1 MREAYHEQIDQVTGR
16 LVAMTRQVAGM
27 IRDATQALLSADIHQ
42 ADAVV
47 AMDASVDRERTDV
60 ESVLVD
66 IIATQSPV
74 AGDLRQIVAS
84 MRITQTLERMGDL
97 ATHVAKIARMR
108 YPESAVP
115 PELRTTFTAMGVV
128 AEQMA
133 TKAGAVIRVQ
143 DAEAAERLTREDDE
157 MDRLHKSLFLVVLDH
172 DWPYPAETAVD
183 QALLGRYYE
192 RFADHVVAIASQ
204 YTERTP
210 A

>member
-16 LVAMTRQVAGM
+16 LVAMTRQVANM
-27 IRDATQALLSADIHQ
+27 MRDATDALLSADIHK

-47 AMDASVDRERTDV
+47 ASDATVDAERTDI
-60 ESVLVD
+60 EEFLLEL
-66 IIATQSPV
+66 IARQAPV
-74 AGDLRQIVAS
+74 AGDLRQIIAA

-97 ATHVAKIARMR
+97 AAHIAKVARMR
-108 YPESAVP
+108 YPDSAVP

-133 TKAGAVIRVQ
+133 TKAGAVIRVR
-143 DAEAAERLTREDDE
+143 DADAAVRLAKEDDE
-157 MDRLHKSLFLVVLDH
+157 MDRLHRSLFLVVLDH

-204 YTERTP
+204 FAKET
-210 A
+210 AA